1 MLVDVRKFEVFYFSE
16 SEKGGFKMGR
26 YREVHTEK
34 EAKRFARRYA
44 ATIWWV
50 LWVICFLILAYTAGM
65 QYSEYKSIKGA
76 NTVVAKYS
84 SEKGVEVATFLD
96 ENNHYHSYNITDMGA
111 EHDGDSIVLYY
122 TDDINLAQP
131 RIGVATWIR
140 SYAIFGIALILL
152 SIRLIVIYKSD
163 HSVYADGSLSIDE
176 IQVPDDTSVG
186 IMSRR

>member
-1 MLVDVRKFEVFYFSE
+1 MA
-16 SEKGGFKMGR
+16 R

-50 LWVICFLILAYTAGM
+50 LWAICFIILAYTVRM

-76 NTVVAKYS
+76 DSVVAKYS
-84 SEKGVEVATFLD
+84 SGKGYEQAAFMD
-96 ENNHYHSYNITDMGA
+96 QDGHYHSYNITGMGA

-122 TDDINLAQP
+122 KDDIDLAQP

-140 SYAIFGIALILL
+140 TYAIFGVALLLL
-152 SIRLIVIYKSD
+152 SIRLIVVYRSD
-163 HSVYADGSLSIDE
+163 HSVYADGSLSTDE
-176 IQVPDDTSVG
+176 IKVPADDSVG

>member
-1 MLVDVRKFEVFYFSE
+1 
-16 SEKGGFKMGR
+16 MGR

-44 ATIWWV
+44 ASIWWV
-50 LWVICFLILAYTAGM
+50 LWAVCFVILAYTARM
-65 QYSEYKSIKGA
+65 QFSDYQSTKGA
-76 NTVVAKYS
+76 NSVVAKYS
-84 SEKGVEVATFLD
+84 SEKGVERATFMD
-96 ENNHYHSYNITDMGA
+96 EDNHYHSYDITGMGA

-131 RIGVATWIR
+131 RIGASTWIR
-140 SYAIFGIALILL
+140 SYAIFGVALVLL
-152 SIRLIVIYKSD
+152 SIRLIFIYRSD
-163 HSVYADGSLSIDE
+163 HSVYADGNLSIDE